1 MSDYII
7 EEFYE
12 EMKNVNFDVYGILDS
27 SNKIHTLGTDSK
39 LIGRIFEMYTEPV
52 LQKIAKKHGLVLL
65 TPDKQNFYP
74 DFIMMEEGKPKTKIA
89 IDVKSSYVK
98 TDNFSFVF
106 TLGAFGS
113 YMRDNSKNIVGDYSD
128 YIKHYAICFTYKR
141 NGRAQESQ
149 IFDYEERSTIEQPF
163 YDVKYCIQE
172 KYKIAGDAPG
182 SGNTENIGS
191 FRTNSMEA
199 LKKGEGPF
207 SELGI
212 DVYDIYWKYYPRYTN
227 PNKHYTSLNEFTTW
241 FFEQKP
247 TDIELFREYDYDDVV
262 ARLKAHAEKL

>member
-98 TDNFSFVF
+98 TDNSSFVF

-163 YDVKYCIQE
+163 YDVK
-172 KYKIAGDAPG
+172 
-182 SGNTENIGS
+182 
-191 FRTNSMEA
+191 
-199 LKKGEGPF
+199 
-207 SELGI
+207 
-212 DVYDIYWKYYPRYTN
+212 
-227 PNKHYTSLNEFTTW
+227 
-241 FFEQKP
+241 
-247 TDIELFREYDYDDVV
+247 
-262 ARLKAHAEKL
+262 